1 MKVKHKLNIK
11 KDLHFFIFSKL
22 NELRHWDL
30 TPGDVKILAYLFNI
44 DYDMKVSGEVKKYED
59 RMKLLFSQETKNR
72 IMQDLGVSY
81 NTFNNCLTRLRK
93 KDWISKDNT
102 IDEKFLFNLDLN
114 TFLFT
119 IEFENET

>member
-11 KDLHFFIFSKL
+11 KDLHFFIFSQL
-22 NELRHWDL
+22 NDLRHWEL

-59 RMKLLFSQETKNR
+59 RMNLLFSQENKHK

-93 KDWISKDNT
+93 KGWI
-102 IDEKFLFNLDLN
+102 
-114 TFLFT
+114 
-119 IEFENET
+119 